1 MKEFIINENDAG
13 QRIDK
18 FLQKAVK
25 KLPASL
31 MYKYF
36 RLKRIKING
45 KAAKQDSKLNL
56 NDILQLYIN
65 DEFFEKEEKQDEFL
79 SLNAKIDVVYEDENI
94 MLVNKPFGLIVHSDD
109 NETRNTLINHVKA
122 YLYDKGEFDPV
133 KENSFAPALCNRLDR
148 NTGGIV
154 IVAKNAESL
163 RQLNDDIKDK
173 TLGKFYLL
181 RILGEMKPKNGELR
195 SYLLKDS
202 KTNTVRSVKTLSG
215 GAKTAIT
222 LYKTVKTLKDGTSIV
237 EAELKTGRTH
247 QIRVQFAD
255 SGHPL
260 LGDGKYG
267 KNEINKRFGFKYQ
280 ALFSYKLV
288 FPVDMSGSLEYLA
301 GKEFFAN
308 PPEWLK

>member
-1 MKEFIINENDAG
+1 MKEFIINQNDAG
-13 QRIDK
+13 QRVDK

-36 RLKRIKING
+36 RLKRIKLNG
-45 KAAKQDSKLNL
+45 KAAKQDTKLNC

-65 DEFFEKEEKQDEFL
+65 DEFFEAEEKPDEFL
-79 SLNAKIDVVYEDENI
+79 SLDGEIDVVYEDENLLLI
-94 MLVNKPFGLIVHSDD
+94 NKPFGLIVHSDD
-109 NETRNTLINHVKA
+109 NETRNTLINQVKA
-122 YLYDKGEFDPV
+122 YLFKKGEFDPV

-154 IVAKNAESL
+154 IVAKNSECL
-163 RQLNDDIKDK
+163 RQLNDDIKEK
-173 TLGKFYLL
+173 AIGKFYLL
-181 RILGEMKPKNGELR
+181 RIVGEMKPKNGELR

-202 KTNTVRSVKTLSG
+202 NTNTVKSVKTLSG

-222 LYKTVKTLKDGTSIV
+222 LYKTVKVLGDGTSIV

-267 KNEINKRFGFKYQ
+267 KNEINKRMGFKYQ

-288 FPVDMSGSLEYLA
+288 FPAGINGKLSYLA
-301 GKEFFAN
+301 GKEFYAN
-308 PPEWLK
+308 PPKWLK